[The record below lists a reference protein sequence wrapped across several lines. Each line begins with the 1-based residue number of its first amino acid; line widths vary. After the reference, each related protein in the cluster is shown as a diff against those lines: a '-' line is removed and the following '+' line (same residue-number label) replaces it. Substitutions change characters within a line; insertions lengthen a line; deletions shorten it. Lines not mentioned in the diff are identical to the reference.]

1 MVEIL
6 FLGPKSSG
14 KSLLIKRMQALSED
28 KRISPFDQIAL
39 PKPTEGTNA
48 INFNFRGTTFV
59 FKELGGD
66 QIEDWEH
73 HAKTPKA
80 IIYVF
85 DAADL
90 TMTATNIVFLQELL
104 SSKVTEDKPI
114 LIALSKCDIP
124 DFVHFNVIDEII
136 GFDAFD
142 KKRISFMETSAVVG
156 VGLDTIFEW
165 IADQMK

>member
-28 KRISPFDQIAL
+28 KRISPFDQIQI
-39 PKPTEGTNA
+39 PKPTEGVNTS
-48 INFNFRGTTFV
+48 NFNFRGTTFS

-66 QIEDWEH
+66 MIDDWES

-90 TMTATNIVFLQELL
+90 TMTATNIVFLNELL
-104 SSKVTEDKPI
+104 TSKVTQDKPV
-114 LIALSKCDIP
+114 LVALAKCDIP

-136 GFDAFD
+136 GFDSLN
-142 KKRISFMETSAVVG
+142 KERISFMETSAVVG
-156 VGLDTIFEW
+156 VGLDSIFNW